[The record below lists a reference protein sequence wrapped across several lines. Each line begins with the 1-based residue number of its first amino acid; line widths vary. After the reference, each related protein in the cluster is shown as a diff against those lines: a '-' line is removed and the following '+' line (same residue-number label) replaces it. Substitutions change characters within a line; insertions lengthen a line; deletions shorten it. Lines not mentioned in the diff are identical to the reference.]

1 MGRDGWRLGRL
12 RPAASARHGDVL
24 KTVECVGV
32 RTRSSQILPI
42 CKFPS
47 ANLHLF
53 SHSRRGVPFR

>member
-1 MGRDGWRLGRL
+1 MGRGGWRLGRL
-12 RPAASARHGDVL
+12 RPSASARHGDAL
-24 KTVECVGV
+24 KSVERADI